1 MLEYL
6 ILTMDAKIK
15 SGYKGSIN
23 QLRKKKIQ
31 NLNRG
36 VQVQHVLFNK
46 YIRNLSSLDLPGAS
60 LETYF

>member
-1 MLEYL
+1 
-6 ILTMDAKIK
+6 MDAKIK
-15 SGYKGSIN
+15 SGYKWSIY

-46 YIRNLSSLDLPGAS
+46 YISNLSSLDLPGAS